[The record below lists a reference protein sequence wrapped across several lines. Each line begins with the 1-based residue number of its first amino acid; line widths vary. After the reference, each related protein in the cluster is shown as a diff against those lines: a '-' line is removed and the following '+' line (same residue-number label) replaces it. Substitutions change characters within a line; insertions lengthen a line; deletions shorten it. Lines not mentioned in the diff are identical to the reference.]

1 MYSVYER
8 LRNDRSVKDADVSK
22 ATGIPQ
28 ATLSEWKRGDYTPK
42 VDKIMLIAQY
52 FGVPLETF
60 LKAR

>member
-1 MYSVYER
+1 MYSVYEK
-8 LRNDRSVKDADVSK
+8 LRDSKDVRDADVSK

-60 LKAR
+60 LNAR